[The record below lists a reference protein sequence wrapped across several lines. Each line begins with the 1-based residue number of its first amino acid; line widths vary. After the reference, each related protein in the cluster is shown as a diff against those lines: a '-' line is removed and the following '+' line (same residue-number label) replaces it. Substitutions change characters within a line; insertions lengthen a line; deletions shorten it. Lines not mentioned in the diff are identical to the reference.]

1 MSRKHNT
8 NNKNMQKLP
17 TITIVVTGKNEK
29 DFEKTIKSIEKQKS
43 FNVNILK
50 NKGSVPEFF
59 NSVSK
64 DSEYYGFISAGDQLS
79 KDCLKEI
86 MSKFSSSEFIGGVY
100 SDITVKEKESII
112 DFYMPPHDQQGFAS
126 LLACFPF
133 FISKKVAEIKMDEQ
147 LKHLYG
153 QNILFKAS
161 MKYIINHI
169 PKYLFNLKSREID
182 LESDM
187 EYIRANN

>member
-1 MSRKHNT
+1 MNNLELTNEELDYLELLLHNHEYE
-8 NNKNMQKLP
+8 
-17 TITIVVTGKNEK
+17 EK
-29 DFEKTIKSIEKQKS
+29 DRKLIDR
-43 FNVNILK
+43 L
-50 NKGSVPEFF
+50 EFKF
-59 NSVSK
+59 
-64 DSEYYGFISAGDQLS
+64 YQL
-79 KDCLKEI
+79 
-86 MSKFSSSEFIGGVY
+86 
-100 SDITVKEKESII
+100 KEKESII

-133 FISKKVAEIKMDEQ
+133 FITKKVAEIKMDEQ

-169 PKYLFNLKSREID
+169 PKSLFNLKSREID

>member
-1 MSRKHNT
+1 
-8 NNKNMQKLP
+8 MQ
-17 TITIVVTGKNEK
+17 
-29 DFEKTIKSIEKQKS
+29 
-43 FNVNILK
+43 VN
-50 NKGSVPEFF
+50 
-59 NSVSK
+59 
-64 DSEYYGFISAGDQLS
+64 
-79 KDCLKEI
+79 
-86 MSKFSSSEFIGGVY
+86 FIGLGSNQEEIIKQLREDY
-100 SDITVKEKESII
+100 TRTVKEKESII

-169 PKYLFNLKSREID
+169 PKSLFNLKSREID